1 MKLAELPLILFTL
14 CMQAAIG
21 TMVFMM
27 IAKLMQ
33 KNQEYKLAAMVA
45 AVLSII
51 GVVASLAHL
60 GSPLKALNSL
70 ANIGSSWLSREV
82 LFSGTF
88 MGLAILYAVILYVK
102 PKLKAVLNTLG
113 WTASIVG
120 LLDVFM
126 MAKVYTWSSVP
137 AWQGTNAFVDFYATM
152 IVLGIAML
160 FLTSVTKL
168 DNRTL
173 GYFGITAVIIVAVQV
188 AFAIPY
194 YVNLGLMG
202 GAAAVSAGILSNLN
216 GLVITQWLLLVLG
229 AGLLLYTKG
238 SNEKVSFTKY
248 YVTATALSIGL
259 IIGRYLFYAISVAS
273 RVGLS

>member
-1 MKLAELPLILFTL
+1 MAELPLILFTL

-33 KNQEYKLAAMVA
+33 KDQEYKLAATVA
-45 AVLSII
+45 ALLSII
-51 GVVASLAHL
+51 GVIASLAHL

-82 LFSGTF
+82 LFSGAF
-88 MGLAILYAVILYVK
+88 MGLAVLYAVILYIN

-113 WTASIVG
+113 WAAGIIG

-160 FLTSVTKL
+160 FLTSVTQL
-168 DNRTL
+168 DNRIL
-173 GYFGITAVIIVAVQV
+173 GYFGFTAVVMVAVQV

-202 GAAAVSAGILSNLN
+202 GAGAVSAGILSNLN

-238 SNEKVSFTKY
+238 SGEKVSFTKY

-273 RVGLS
+273 EVGLT

>member
-1 MKLAELPLILFTL
+1 MAELPLILFTL

-27 IAKLMQ
+27 LAKLMQ
-33 KNQEYKLAAMVA
+33 KNQEYKIAATVA
-45 AVLSII
+45 ALLSII
-51 GVVASLAHL
+51 GVIASLAHL

-82 LFSGTF
+82 LFSGAF
-88 MGLAILYAVILYVK
+88 MGLTVLYAVILYIK

-113 WTASIVG
+113 WAASIVG

-168 DNRTL
+168 DNRIL
-173 GYFGITAVIIVAVQV
+173 GYFGITAVVMVAVQV

-238 SNEKVSFTKY
+238 TNEKTSFTKY

-273 RVGLS
+273 EVGLT